1 MIYIFKYLILLY
13 DKKVSIIE
21 EHSKT
26 ICASLLRDLIE
37 VNKGNTSIKFF
48 RKDLTTMIIWLFIM
62 HSYANKE
69 KINIEDIARE
79 LASNTRISKPSLR
92 LILENAKEKGFLK
105 FTLNENDNRS
115 WIIEPEIIS
124 IEEFN
129 EWCKRI
135 GSLKIS

>member
-1 MIYIFKYLILLY
+1 
-13 DKKVSIIE
+13 VSE
-21 EHSKT
+21 LNEHAKI
-26 ICASLLRDLIE
+26 ICATLLDDLIE

-62 HSYANKE
+62 NSYGNKK

-79 LASNTRISKPSLR
+79 LASSTRISKPSLR

-115 WIIEPEIIS
+115 WIIEPENIS
-124 IEEFN
+124 LEEFN

-135 GSLKIS
+135 GSLKI